1 RSTARRAS
9 SAHTYRLL
17 IFKDHV
23 RAHHPKPCPLSTSG
37 TASLHVAASAAEKR
51 DYEERLL
58 RRQQVFL
65 TTPPAQRPAKP
76 CPLWLPASPRLLAKA
91 RKIEIL
97 ATSHGPGKRYF

>member
-37 TASLHVAASAAEKR
+37 TASSHVAASAAEKR
-51 DYEERLL
+51 DYEDSFSFRQCYFSLSLKTLL
-58 RRQQVFL
+58 
-65 TTPPAQRPAKP
+65 TSRPLVSAAA
-76 CPLWLPASPRLLAKA
+76 LV
-91 RKIEIL
+91 RKRGGE
-97 ATSHGPGKRYF
+97 